1 MSSYINPALPVRK
14 SAAAAAPC
22 AFVARRREQR
32 LEYRRRAKFQP
43 ESPIGPGVAIRENVS
58 GAVVGDRVKNISV
71 KR

>member
-1 MSSYINPALPVRK
+1 LERVRLPTSRH
-14 SAAAAAPC
+14 
-22 AFVARRREQR
+22 
-32 LEYRRRAKFQP
+32 P